1 MNSKTKKVA
10 NPKLH
15 LAVLAAL
22 PLMAMASLNV
32 SAGCT
37 GSTSIPYSASITE
50 FCTGSDGS
58 LTNSSSITSTL
69 SVTNSNNALIQFEGL
84 GKTLTNTGTIANN
97 SILATGVTANKT
109 RYGVFMGTATQADAS
124 LVGTSPGVGSA
135 PALGATTVTI
145 ATGLG
150 SGTGASSSLVGQ
162 TITFGRLDSSAG
174 DFFTGVTKT
183 ITSYNSSTGVA
194 TFDSALSANY
204 FGTSGSSSLPIA
216 YNVISG
222 SGVNTINNRSAGVI
236 SASIAALEIT
246 TNSTGASPSAV
257 SFSNTSS
264 AKAISMNI
272 AGDYIINNAGS
283 INASHAGVGGL
294 TGIDGGGAV
303 TNLTVNNSGT
313 IAINRTSTLT
323 IGTNSATSLKATTS
337 TSSALSEQS
346 IGSAGAVYAQ
356 EELEAI
362 TINNTHTGLIEATGN
377 FTPAI
382 YLRAG
387 EQTIVNDGII
397 RTNTSN
403 GFAIG
408 SVSDGGEIRTLDLT
422 NNGTITG
429 DILAVN
435 GNAVRWYTLS
445 TLGTLDNRLNIN
457 SNWGQLDSTIDN
469 TGTITGN
476 LYFSNGAHELTNED
490 GATLTGN
497 IDVDQRNTI
506 ASGQTPSVSIGEFT
520 LSTTVVG
527 AKIFTFENA
536 GTYTGD
542 ITIRTATS
550 TALGAGKTRTSR
562 ITLIP
567 TITGSATGSSL
578 AAPSTNIAGM
588 GSVLTIDA
596 TAGVGTLAVAP
607 KSLVTLKAGEYYK
620 VANTLTL
627 TGGATTPTV
636 DNEYTPLVNWNIA
649 KNGSNN
655 LVIGVA
661 SIESAATVDGVTA
674 LSAGAIDALM
684 TATSS
689 TIGGSVQNLTL
700 AEDIEHAGQQL
711 RPEANNA
718 STQAAMAAA
727 NQVSSVIGA
736 HQESVRTASNG
747 NSGVSTGETAQGA
760 GFWMQGFGFRGDQ
773 KERGGIDGY
782 TADTGGF
789 VLGGDKTI
797 GNGDVRL
804 GAAFAYASTGIDGK
818 GTTSANRTDIDS
830 YQGTVYGSYNAGA
843 WYVDAALGYGQHQYD
858 TKRYVALAG
867 ASITGKHDANQYLA
881 KVGVGYPL
889 AFGRATFTPL
899 ASLAYVNLDQDGYTE
914 TDPTASG
921 AALTVGS
928 TKTDS
933 LRSGL
938 GAKVSV
944 PLSTGKL
951 NTALEAR
958 AVWSHE
964 FADTQQD
971 IASSFVGGNSFT
983 TNGVA
988 QARDSAN
995 LGLGVSLNSANGQ
1008 TLSVNYDAEVKSDY
1022 VSHTAALKFRYDF

>member
-1 MNSKTKKVA
+1 M
-10 NPKLH
+10 
-15 LAVLAAL
+15 
-22 PLMAMASLNV
+22 
-32 SAGCT
+32 
-37 GSTSIPYSASITE
+37 
-50 FCTGSDGS
+50 
-58 LTNSSSITSTL
+58 
-69 SVTNSNNALIQFEGL
+69 
-84 GKTLTNTGTIANN
+84 
-97 SILATGVTANKT
+97 
-109 RYGVFMGTATQADAS
+109 
-124 LVGTSPGVGSA
+124 
-135 PALGATTVTI
+135 
-145 ATGLG
+145 
-150 SGTGASSSLVGQ
+150 
-162 TITFGRLDSSAG
+162 
-174 DFFTGVTKT
+174 
-183 ITSYNSSTGVA
+183 
-194 TFDSALSANY
+194 
-204 FGTSGSSSLPIA
+204 
-216 YNVISG
+216 
-222 SGVNTINNRSAGVI
+222 
-236 SASIAALEIT
+236 
-246 TNSTGASPSAV
+246 
-257 SFSNTSS
+257 
-264 AKAISMNI
+264 
-272 AGDYIINNAGS
+272 
-283 INASHAGVGGL
+283 
-294 TGIDGGGAV
+294 
-303 TNLTVNNSGT
+303 
-313 IAINRTSTLT
+313 
-323 IGTNSATSLKATTS
+323 
-337 TSSALSEQS
+337 
-346 IGSAGAVYAQ
+346 
-356 EELEAI
+356 
-362 TINNTHTGLIEATGN
+362 
-377 FTPAI
+377 
-382 YLRAG
+382 
-387 EQTIVNDGII
+387 
-397 RTNTSN
+397 
-403 GFAIG
+403 
-408 SVSDGGEIRTLDLT
+408 
-422 NNGTITG
+422 
-429 DILAVN
+429 
-435 GNAVRWYTLS
+435 
-445 TLGTLDNRLNIN
+445 
-457 SNWGQLDSTIDN
+457 
-469 TGTITGN
+469 
-476 LYFSNGAHELTNED
+476 TNED

-684 TATSS
+684 AATSS
-689 TIGGSVQNLTL
+689 TIGGSVQNLTT

-736 HQESVRTASNG
+736 HQEAVRTASNG

-760 GFWMQGFGFRGDQ
+760 GFWMQGFGFKGEQ
-773 KERGGIDGY
+773 KERGGVDGY

-789 VLGGDKTI
+789 VLGGDKTV
-797 GNGDVRL
+797 GNGDVRV
-804 GAAFAYASTGIDGK
+804 GAAFAYASTSINGEGV
-818 GTTSANRTDIDS
+818 TTANRTDIDS

-843 WYVDAALGYGQHQYD
+843 WYVDAALAYGQHQYD

-971 IASSFVGGNSFT
+971 IASSFVGGTSFT

>member
-15 LAVLAAL
+15 LAVLAVL
-22 PLMAMASLNV
+22 PLLALTSV
-32 SAGCT
+32 SVNAAGSCSVAVGT
-37 GSTSIPYSASITE
+37 NAAGVATTSGAKVNGQICI
-50 FCTGSDGS
+50 DG
-58 LTNSSSITSTL
+58 
-69 SVTNSNNALIQFEGL
+69 NA
-84 GKTLTNTGTIANN
+84 TLTNAAGTTVGIATATAAGNSVWLEGVGNVVTNNGTIQRT
-97 SILATGVTANKT
+97 STTGNAI
-109 RYGVFMGTATQADAS
+109 GVLIGDYT
-124 LVGTSPGVGSA
+124 VGRN
-135 PALGATTVTI
+135 LE
-145 ATGLG
+145 
-150 SGTGASSSLVGQ
+150 SSLVSGVIGNIGNNQ
-162 TITFGRLDSSAG
+162 LKLNQTNLTAAGITSDNQLVGKTVRMNGVVVDGEAQPGETATITAYDPVTGIITVDHAWVGKDDPLGGPPSNQAG
-174 DFFTGVTKT
+174 NGYNILAGTGTNVINNAGT
-183 ITSYNSSTGVA
+183 I
-194 TFDSALSANY
+194 SANS
-204 FGTSGSSSLPIA
+204 TSA
-216 YNVISG
+216 AAANVRAIDSNIS
-222 SGVNTINNRSAGVI
+222 
-236 SASIAALEIT
+236 
-246 TNSTGASPSAV
+246 
-257 SFSNTSS
+257 
-264 AKAISMNI
+264 
-272 AGDYIINNAGS
+272 GDYIINNLATGVIS
-283 INASHAGVGGL
+283 ASHTSIGAAQGVDAGG
-294 TGIDGGGAV
+294 DV
-303 TNLTVNNSGT
+303 TNMTVNNSGT
-313 IAINRTSTLT
+313 IISTRNEAITLT
-323 IGTNSATSLKATTS
+323 TNTATSLKATSTS
-337 TSSALSEQS
+337 TTATNV
-346 IGSAGAVYAQ
+346 GSAAGIYSQ
-356 EELEAI
+356 EELESI
-362 TINNTHTGLIEATGN
+362 IINNSATGTITGVGKLN
-377 FTPAI
+377 PAV
-382 YLRAG
+382 YMRAG
-387 EQTIVNDGII
+387 EQIVVNDGEISGSREGSI
-397 RTNTSN
+397 GAYTY
-403 GFAIG
+403 GMAIG

-422 NNGTITG
+422 NTDTING

-435 GNAVRWYTLS
+435 SNAYRWYALS
-445 TLGTLDNRLNIN
+445 TAGTLDDRLNIN
-457 SNWGQLDSTIDN
+457 SNWGQLDSTIAN
-469 TGTITGN
+469 TGTINGS
-476 LYFSNGAHELTNED
+476 LYFSNGTHELTNEE
-490 GATLTGN
+490 GATITDN
-497 IDVDQRNTI
+497 IDVDQRDTI
-506 ASGQTPSVSIGEFT
+506 CNNASGCSAGALGANTKQF
-520 LSTTVVG
+520 STTNFTVVG
-527 AKIFTFENA
+527 SKSFTFENA
-536 GTYTGD
+536 GDFGGD
-542 ITIRTATS
+542 ITIRTAS
-550 TALGAGKTRTSR
+550 SSVLGGATPVASHV
-562 ITLIP
+562 TLIP
-567 TITGSATGSSL
+567 TITGSGTGSSL
-578 AAPSTNIAGM
+578 TAPSANIAGM

-596 TAGVGTLAVAP
+596 TAGVGTVAVAP

-620 VANTLTL
+620 VADTLTL

-636 DNEYTPLVNWNIA
+636 DNENTPLVNWNIA
-649 KNGSNN
+649 TSSGK

-689 TIGGSVQNLTL
+689 TIGGSVQNLTV

-736 HQESVRTASNG
+736 HQEAVRTASNG

-760 GFWMQGFGFRGDQ
+760 GFWMQGFGFKGEQ
-773 KERGGIDGY
+773 KERGGVDGY

-797 GNGDVRL
+797 GNGDVRV
-804 GAAFAYASTGIDGK
+804 GAAFAYASTGINGE
-818 GTTSANRTDIDS
+818 GVTTANRTDIDS
-830 YQGTVYGSYNAGA
+830 YQGTVYGSYDAGA

-958 AVWSHE
+958 AVWNHE

-971 IASSFVGGNSFT
+971 IASSFVGGTSFT

-1022 VSHTAALKFRYDF
+1022 VSHTAAVKFRYDF